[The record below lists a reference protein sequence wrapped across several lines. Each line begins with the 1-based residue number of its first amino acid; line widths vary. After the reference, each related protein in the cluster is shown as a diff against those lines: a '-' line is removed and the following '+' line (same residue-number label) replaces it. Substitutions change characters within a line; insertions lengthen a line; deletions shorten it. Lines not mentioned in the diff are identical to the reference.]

1 MGKGMLTLDASTEFG
16 VRVAER
22 LGTDEIIWLTTI
34 SASGTPQPVPVWFLW
49 DGESALIYTAPDTYK
64 LRNIARTPK
73 VALNLNS
80 DPLGGDIAVFVGT
93 AAVDHAAPPPH
104 QHPGYLEKY
113 GDRIVNLLGMT
124 LESYAAT
131 YPVALRVT
139 PEKVRGGQ

>member
-1 MGKGMLTLDASTEFG
+1 MLSLDASTKFG
-16 VRVAER
+16 MRVVER
-22 LGTDEIIWLTTI
+22 LEKDEIIWLTTI
-34 SASGTPQPVPVWFLW
+34 SSSDMPQPVPVWFLW
-49 DGESALIYTAPDTYK
+49 DGATALVYTAPETYK
-64 LRNIARTPK
+64 LRNIDRNPR

-93 AAVDHAAPPPH
+93 AAIDLTAPLPN

-139 PEKVRGGQ
+139 PEKVRGQ